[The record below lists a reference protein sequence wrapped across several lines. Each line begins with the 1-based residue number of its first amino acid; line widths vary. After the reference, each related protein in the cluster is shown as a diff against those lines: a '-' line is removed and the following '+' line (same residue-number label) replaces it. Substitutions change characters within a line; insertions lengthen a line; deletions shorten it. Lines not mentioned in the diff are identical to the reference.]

1 MGNTSDAIAKLR
13 RKLNKKNNRG
23 PEIKSFIFEFSE
35 EPVAITM
42 YRKGKLNQFDQRDK
56 SEKIKG
62 DAICIAQIASP
73 CVAFV
78 NFPLL
83 LKAV

>member
-1 MGNTSDAIAKLR
+1 MGNTSDAIAKLKK
-13 RKLNKKNNRG
+13 KLNKKNNRE
-23 PEIKSFIFEFSE
+23 PEIKPFIFEFSE
-35 EPVAITM
+35 ELVAITM
-42 YRKGKLNQFDQRDK
+42 YRKGKLNQFNQREE

-62 DAICIAQIASP
+62 DAICIAQIAPP